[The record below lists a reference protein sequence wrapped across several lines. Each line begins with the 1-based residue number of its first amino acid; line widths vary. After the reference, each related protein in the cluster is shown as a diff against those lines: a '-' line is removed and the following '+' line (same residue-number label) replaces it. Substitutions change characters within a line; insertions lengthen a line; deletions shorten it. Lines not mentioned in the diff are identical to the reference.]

1 MSERPKIKIDAKLA
15 QKKAQEAIDRM
26 RSTPKPEKPSP
37 IIELEVKHIFESGA
51 NEIRVVELIKT
62 LLAKPQPS
70 SPIIDIGGDTIDLRE
85 IRKVLKHGPKCTWY
99 AVLSK
104 GLGHDDEDQVYIKD
118 MPRDKFITLWKEA
131 VKG

>member
-85 IRKVLKHGPKCTWY
+85 VFRVTGIVEVYGHYTIC
-99 AVLSK
+99 LS
-104 GLGHDDEDQVYIKD
+104 GAGNSFIVTEEE
-118 MPRDKFITLWKEA
+118 MPREQLVTLWREA
-131 VKG
+131 AKDE